1 MENEIDEFLLEL
13 LRSRSPTG
21 TEREA
26 ADVVEKYVGSAA
38 AGGVKRDVLGNRYA
52 MYGDGEKVLM
62 LSGHMDEIG
71 FIVSYID
78 DDGFLFFEQLGGH
91 DNVMLP
97 GRRVAVITKAGYV
110 YGVTGKRAVHLMDAK
125 ERKEVPET
133 FQVWIDI
140 GATSRAE
147 AEKLVRI
154 GDPVVY
160 DTAVRKLSRTRYSA
174 RAFDDRAGC
183 YCVFEALRS
192 GGAVFVVFLAILA
205 LLFIQNTI
213 RMTIQ
218 ARNTEI
224 AIMRS
229 VGASNWYI
237 RGPFILEGMYIG
249 VLGSIIPIVLISCG
263 YYALYQAFDGVL
275 LSSMFVMKPMW
286 PFIFGVCLILLL
298 GGILVGMAGSFLAV
312 GKYLRWK
319 R

>member
-1 MENEIDEFLLEL
+1 MKKRMQNLLTHLADAWRNLIRHISLTVSSVIAVTVTLLIVGVLVVIAGNISDFTDNIESDFQIQATISPGFSEDKEIAELQAQIEQLDHVESCTFSSKEDELQELIAENGEMFRYYEGEDRNPLYDVFRIELDDNRQIDAV
-13 LRSRSPTG
+13 S
-21 TEREA
+21 EA
-26 ADVVEKYVGSAA
+26 LNQMDGIVEATY
-38 AGGVKRDVLGNRYA
+38 GG
-52 MYGDGEKVLM
+52 
-62 LSGHMDEIG
+62 DEITVM
-71 FIVSYID
+71 VS
-78 DDGFLFFEQLGGH
+78 
-91 DNVMLP
+91 
-97 GRRVAVITKAGYV
+97 
-110 YGVTGKRAVHLMDAK
+110 
-125 ERKEVPET
+125 
-133 FQVWIDI
+133 
-140 GATSRAE
+140 
-147 AEKLVRI
+147 
-154 GDPVVY
+154 
-160 DTAVRKLSRTRYSA
+160 
-174 RAFDDRAGC
+174 
-183 YCVFEALRS
+183 VFEAMRS

-205 LLFIQNTI
+205 LLLIQNTI

-218 ARNTEI
+218 ARNIEI

-249 VLGSIIPIVLISCG
+249 ILGSIIPIVLISCG

>member
-1 MENEIDEFLLEL
+1 MKKRMQNLLAHLADAWRNLIRHISLTVSSVIAVTVTLLIVGVLVVIADNISDFTDNIESDFQIQATISPGFSEDKEIAELQAQIEQLDHVESCTFSSKEDELQELIAENGEMFRYYEGEDRNPLYDVFRIELDDNRQIDAV
-13 LRSRSPTG
+13 S
-21 TEREA
+21 EA
-26 ADVVEKYVGSAA
+26 LNQMDGIVEATY
-38 AGGVKRDVLGNRYA
+38 GG
-52 MYGDGEKVLM
+52 
-62 LSGHMDEIG
+62 DEITVM
-71 FIVSYID
+71 VS
-78 DDGFLFFEQLGGH
+78 
-91 DNVMLP
+91 
-97 GRRVAVITKAGYV
+97 
-110 YGVTGKRAVHLMDAK
+110 
-125 ERKEVPET
+125 
-133 FQVWIDI
+133 
-140 GATSRAE
+140 
-147 AEKLVRI
+147 
-154 GDPVVY
+154 
-160 DTAVRKLSRTRYSA
+160 
-174 RAFDDRAGC
+174 
-183 YCVFEALRS
+183 VFEAMRS

-205 LLFIQNTI
+205 LLLIQNTI

-249 VLGSIIPIVLISCG
+249 ILGSIIPIVLISCG

>member
-1 MENEIDEFLLEL
+1 MKKRLQNLPAHLAGAWRNLIRHISLTVSSVIAVTVTLLIVGVLVVIAGNISDFTDNIESDFQIQATISPGFSEDKEIAELQAQIEQLDHVESCTFSSKEDELQELIAENGEMFRHYEGEDRNPLYDVFRIELDDNRQIDAV
-13 LRSRSPTG
+13 S
-21 TEREA
+21 EA
-26 ADVVEKYVGSAA
+26 LNQMDGIVEATY
-38 AGGVKRDVLGNRYA
+38 GG
-52 MYGDGEKVLM
+52 
-62 LSGHMDEIG
+62 DEITVM
-71 FIVSYID
+71 VS
-78 DDGFLFFEQLGGH
+78 
-91 DNVMLP
+91 
-97 GRRVAVITKAGYV
+97 
-110 YGVTGKRAVHLMDAK
+110 
-125 ERKEVPET
+125 
-133 FQVWIDI
+133 
-140 GATSRAE
+140 
-147 AEKLVRI
+147 
-154 GDPVVY
+154 
-160 DTAVRKLSRTRYSA
+160 
-174 RAFDDRAGC
+174 
-183 YCVFEALRS
+183 VFEALRS

-229 VGASNWYI
+229 VGANNWYI

>member
-1 MENEIDEFLLEL
+1 MKKRMQNLLAHLADAWRNLIRHISLTVSSVIAVTVTLLIVGVLVVIAGNISDFTDNIESDFQIQATISPGFSEDKEIAELQAQIEQLDHVESCTFSSKEDELQELIAENGEMFRYYEGEDRNPLYDVFRIELDDNRQIDAV
-13 LRSRSPTG
+13 S
-21 TEREA
+21 EA
-26 ADVVEKYVGSAA
+26 LNQMDGIVEATY
-38 AGGVKRDVLGNRYA
+38 GG
-52 MYGDGEKVLM
+52 
-62 LSGHMDEIG
+62 DEITVM
-71 FIVSYID
+71 VS
-78 DDGFLFFEQLGGH
+78 
-91 DNVMLP
+91 
-97 GRRVAVITKAGYV
+97 
-110 YGVTGKRAVHLMDAK
+110 
-125 ERKEVPET
+125 
-133 FQVWIDI
+133 
-140 GATSRAE
+140 
-147 AEKLVRI
+147 
-154 GDPVVY
+154 
-160 DTAVRKLSRTRYSA
+160 
-174 RAFDDRAGC
+174 
-183 YCVFEALRS
+183 VFEALRS

-218 ARNTEI
+218 ARNIEI

>member
-1 MENEIDEFLLEL
+1 MKKRMQNLLAHLADAWRNLIRHISLTVSSVIAVTVTLLIVGVLVVIAGNSSDFTDNIESDFQIQATISPGFSEDKEIAELQAQIEQLDHVESCTFSSKEDELQELIAENGEMFRYYEGEDRNPLYDVFRIELDDNRQIDAV
-13 LRSRSPTG
+13 S
-21 TEREA
+21 EA
-26 ADVVEKYVGSAA
+26 LNQMDGIVEATY
-38 AGGVKRDVLGNRYA
+38 GG
-52 MYGDGEKVLM
+52 
-62 LSGHMDEIG
+62 DEITVM
-71 FIVSYID
+71 VS
-78 DDGFLFFEQLGGH
+78 
-91 DNVMLP
+91 
-97 GRRVAVITKAGYV
+97 
-110 YGVTGKRAVHLMDAK
+110 
-125 ERKEVPET
+125 
-133 FQVWIDI
+133 
-140 GATSRAE
+140 
-147 AEKLVRI
+147 
-154 GDPVVY
+154 
-160 DTAVRKLSRTRYSA
+160 
-174 RAFDDRAGC
+174 
-183 YCVFEALRS
+183 VFEALRS

>member
-1 MENEIDEFLLEL
+1 MKKRMQNLLAHLADAWRNLIRHISLTVSSVIAVTVTLLIVGVLVVIAGNISDFTDNIESDFQIQATISPGFSEDKEIAELQAQIEQLDHVESCTFSSKEDELQELIAENGEMFRYYEGEDRNPLYDVFRIELDDNRQIDAV
-13 LRSRSPTG
+13 S
-21 TEREA
+21 EA
-26 ADVVEKYVGSAA
+26 LNQMDGIVEATY
-38 AGGVKRDVLGNRYA
+38 GG
-52 MYGDGEKVLM
+52 
-62 LSGHMDEIG
+62 DEITVM
-71 FIVSYID
+71 VS
-78 DDGFLFFEQLGGH
+78 
-91 DNVMLP
+91 
-97 GRRVAVITKAGYV
+97 
-110 YGVTGKRAVHLMDAK
+110 
-125 ERKEVPET
+125 
-133 FQVWIDI
+133 
-140 GATSRAE
+140 
-147 AEKLVRI
+147 
-154 GDPVVY
+154 
-160 DTAVRKLSRTRYSA
+160 
-174 RAFDDRAGC
+174 
-183 YCVFEALRS
+183 VFEALRS

-205 LLFIQNTI
+205 LLLIQNTI

-249 VLGSIIPIVLISCG
+249 ILGSIIPIVLISCG

>member
-1 MENEIDEFLLEL
+1 MKKRMQNLLAHLADAWRNLIRHISLTVSSVIAVTVTLLIVGVLVVIAGNISDFTDNIESDFQIQATISPGFSEDKEIAELQAQIEQLDHVESCTFSSKEDELQELIAENGEMFRYYEGEDRNPLYDVFRIELDDNRQIDAV
-13 LRSRSPTG
+13 S
-21 TEREA
+21 EA
-26 ADVVEKYVGSAA
+26 LNQMDGIVEATY
-38 AGGVKRDVLGNRYA
+38 GG
-52 MYGDGEKVLM
+52 
-62 LSGHMDEIG
+62 DEITVM
-71 FIVSYID
+71 VS
-78 DDGFLFFEQLGGH
+78 
-91 DNVMLP
+91 
-97 GRRVAVITKAGYV
+97 
-110 YGVTGKRAVHLMDAK
+110 
-125 ERKEVPET
+125 
-133 FQVWIDI
+133 
-140 GATSRAE
+140 
-147 AEKLVRI
+147 
-154 GDPVVY
+154 
-160 DTAVRKLSRTRYSA
+160 
-174 RAFDDRAGC
+174 
-183 YCVFEALRS
+183 VFEALRS

-249 VLGSIIPIVLISCG
+249 ILGSIIPIVLISCG

>member
-1 MENEIDEFLLEL
+1 MKKRMQNLLAHLADAWRNLIRHISLTVSSVIAVTVTLLIVGVLVVIAGNISDFTDNIESDFQIQATISPGFSEDKEIAEL
-13 LRSRSPTG
+13 Q
-21 TEREA
+21 A
-26 ADVVEKYVGSAA
+26 Q
-38 AGGVKRDVLGNRYA
+38 
-52 MYGDGEKVLM
+52 
-62 LSGHMDEIG
+62 I
-71 FIVSYID
+71 
-78 DDGFLFFEQLGGH
+78 EQLDHVESCTFSSKEDELQELIAENGEMFRYYEGEDRNPLYDVFRIELDDNRQIDAVSEALNQMDGIVEATYGG
-91 DNVMLP
+91 DEVTVM
-97 GRRVAVITKAGYV
+97 V
-110 YGVTGKRAVHLMDAK
+110 
-125 ERKEVPET
+125 
-133 FQVWIDI
+133 
-140 GATSRAE
+140 S
-147 AEKLVRI
+147 
-154 GDPVVY
+154 
-160 DTAVRKLSRTRYSA
+160 
-174 RAFDDRAGC
+174 
-183 YCVFEALRS
+183 VFEAMRS

-205 LLFIQNTI
+205 LLLIQNTI

-218 ARNTEI
+218 ARNIEI

-249 VLGSIIPIVLISCG
+249 ILGSIIPIVLISCG

>member
-1 MENEIDEFLLEL
+1 MKKRMQNLLAHLADAWRNLIRHISLTVSSVIAVTVTLLIVGVLVVIAGNISDITDNIESDFQIQATISPGFSEDKEIAELQAQIEQLDHVESCTFSSKEDELQELIAENGEMFRYYEGEDRNPLYDVFRIELDDNRQIDAV
-13 LRSRSPTG
+13 S
-21 TEREA
+21 EA
-26 ADVVEKYVGSAA
+26 LNQMDGIVEATY
-38 AGGVKRDVLGNRYA
+38 GG
-52 MYGDGEKVLM
+52 
-62 LSGHMDEIG
+62 DEITVM
-71 FIVSYID
+71 VS
-78 DDGFLFFEQLGGH
+78 
-91 DNVMLP
+91 
-97 GRRVAVITKAGYV
+97 
-110 YGVTGKRAVHLMDAK
+110 
-125 ERKEVPET
+125 
-133 FQVWIDI
+133 
-140 GATSRAE
+140 
-147 AEKLVRI
+147 
-154 GDPVVY
+154 
-160 DTAVRKLSRTRYSA
+160 
-174 RAFDDRAGC
+174 
-183 YCVFEALRS
+183 VFEALRS

>member
-1 MENEIDEFLLEL
+1 MQNLLAHLADAWRNLIRHISLTVSSVIAVTATLLIVGVLVVIAGNISDFTDNIESDFQIQATISPGFSEDKEIAELQVQIEQLDHVESCTFSSKEDELQELIAENGEMFRYYEGEDRNPLYDVFRIELDDNRQIDAV
-13 LRSRSPTG
+13 S
-21 TEREA
+21 EA
-26 ADVVEKYVGSAA
+26 LNQMDGIVEATY
-38 AGGVKRDVLGNRYA
+38 GG
-52 MYGDGEKVLM
+52 
-62 LSGHMDEIG
+62 DEITVM
-71 FIVSYID
+71 VS
-78 DDGFLFFEQLGGH
+78 
-91 DNVMLP
+91 
-97 GRRVAVITKAGYV
+97 
-110 YGVTGKRAVHLMDAK
+110 
-125 ERKEVPET
+125 
-133 FQVWIDI
+133 
-140 GATSRAE
+140 
-147 AEKLVRI
+147 
-154 GDPVVY
+154 
-160 DTAVRKLSRTRYSA
+160 
-174 RAFDDRAGC
+174 
-183 YCVFEALRS
+183 VFEAIRS

-205 LLFIQNTI
+205 LLLIQNTI

-218 ARNTEI
+218 ARNIEI

-249 VLGSIIPIVLISCG
+249 ILGSIIPIVLISCG

>member
-1 MENEIDEFLLEL
+1 MKKRMQNLLAHLADAWRNLIRHISLTVSSVIAVTVTLLIVGVLVVIAGNISDFTDNIESDFQIQVTISPGFSEDKEIAELQAQIEQLDHVESCTFSSKEDELQELIAENGEMFRYYEGEDRNPLYDVFRIELDDNRQIDAV
-13 LRSRSPTG
+13 S
-21 TEREA
+21 EA
-26 ADVVEKYVGSAA
+26 LNQMDGIVEATY
-38 AGGVKRDVLGNRYA
+38 GG
-52 MYGDGEKVLM
+52 
-62 LSGHMDEIG
+62 DEITVM
-71 FIVSYID
+71 VS
-78 DDGFLFFEQLGGH
+78 
-91 DNVMLP
+91 
-97 GRRVAVITKAGYV
+97 
-110 YGVTGKRAVHLMDAK
+110 
-125 ERKEVPET
+125 
-133 FQVWIDI
+133 
-140 GATSRAE
+140 
-147 AEKLVRI
+147 
-154 GDPVVY
+154 
-160 DTAVRKLSRTRYSA
+160 
-174 RAFDDRAGC
+174 
-183 YCVFEALRS
+183 VFEAMRS

-205 LLFIQNTI
+205 LLLIQNTI

-218 ARNTEI
+218 ARNIEI

-249 VLGSIIPIVLISCG
+249 ILGSIIPIVLISCG

>member
-1 MENEIDEFLLEL
+1 MKKRMQNLLAHLADAWRNLIRHISLTVSSVIAVTVTLLIVGVLVVIAGNISDFTDNIESDFQIQATISPGFSEDKEIAELQAQIEQLDHVESCTFSSKEDELQELIAENGEMFRYYEGEDRNPLYDVFRIELDDNRQIDAV
-13 LRSRSPTG
+13 S
-21 TEREA
+21 EA
-26 ADVVEKYVGSAA
+26 LNQMDGIVEATY
-38 AGGVKRDVLGNRYA
+38 GG
-52 MYGDGEKVLM
+52 
-62 LSGHMDEIG
+62 DEITVM
-71 FIVSYID
+71 VS
-78 DDGFLFFEQLGGH
+78 
-91 DNVMLP
+91 
-97 GRRVAVITKAGYV
+97 
-110 YGVTGKRAVHLMDAK
+110 
-125 ERKEVPET
+125 
-133 FQVWIDI
+133 
-140 GATSRAE
+140 
-147 AEKLVRI
+147 
-154 GDPVVY
+154 
-160 DTAVRKLSRTRYSA
+160 
-174 RAFDDRAGC
+174 
-183 YCVFEALRS
+183 VFEALRS

-205 LLFIQNTI
+205 LLLIQNTI

-218 ARNTEI
+218 ARNIEI

-249 VLGSIIPIVLISCG
+249 ILGSIIPIVLISCG

>member
-1 MENEIDEFLLEL
+1 MKKRMQNLLAHLADAWRNLIRHISLTVSSVIAVTVTLLIVGVLVVIADNISDFTDNIESDFQIQATISPGFSEDKEIAELQAQIEQLDHVESCTFSSKEDELQELIAENGEMFRYYEGEDRNPLYDVFRIELDDNRQIDAV
-13 LRSRSPTG
+13 S
-21 TEREA
+21 EA
-26 ADVVEKYVGSAA
+26 LNQMDGIVEATY
-38 AGGVKRDVLGNRYA
+38 GG
-52 MYGDGEKVLM
+52 
-62 LSGHMDEIG
+62 DEITVM
-71 FIVSYID
+71 VS
-78 DDGFLFFEQLGGH
+78 
-91 DNVMLP
+91 
-97 GRRVAVITKAGYV
+97 
-110 YGVTGKRAVHLMDAK
+110 
-125 ERKEVPET
+125 
-133 FQVWIDI
+133 
-140 GATSRAE
+140 
-147 AEKLVRI
+147 
-154 GDPVVY
+154 
-160 DTAVRKLSRTRYSA
+160 
-174 RAFDDRAGC
+174 
-183 YCVFEALRS
+183 VFEAMRS

-205 LLFIQNTI
+205 LLLIQNTI

-218 ARNTEI
+218 ARNIEI

-249 VLGSIIPIVLISCG
+249 ILGSIIPIVLISCG

>member
-1 MENEIDEFLLEL
+1 MQNLLAHLADAWRNLIRHISLTVSSVIAVTVTLLIVGVLVVIAGNISDFTDNIESDFQIQATISPGFSEDKEIAEL
-13 LRSRSPTG
+13 Q
-21 TEREA
+21 A
-26 ADVVEKYVGSAA
+26 Q
-38 AGGVKRDVLGNRYA
+38 
-52 MYGDGEKVLM
+52 
-62 LSGHMDEIG
+62 I
-71 FIVSYID
+71 
-78 DDGFLFFEQLGGH
+78 EQLDHVESCTFSSKEDELQELIAENGEMFRYYEGEDRNPLYDVFRIELDDNRQIDAVSEALNQMDGIVEATYGGYEIT
-91 DNVMLP
+91 VM
-97 GRRVAVITKAGYV
+97 V
-110 YGVTGKRAVHLMDAK
+110 
-125 ERKEVPET
+125 
-133 FQVWIDI
+133 
-140 GATSRAE
+140 S
-147 AEKLVRI
+147 
-154 GDPVVY
+154 
-160 DTAVRKLSRTRYSA
+160 
-174 RAFDDRAGC
+174 
-183 YCVFEALRS
+183 VFEAMRS

-205 LLFIQNTI
+205 LLLIQNTI

-218 ARNTEI
+218 ARNIEI

-249 VLGSIIPIVLISCG
+249 ILGSIIPIVLISCG

>member
-1 MENEIDEFLLEL
+1 MKKRMQNLLAHLADAWRNLIRHISLTVSSVIAVTVTLLIVGVLVVIAGNISDFTDNIESDFQIQATISPGFSEDKEIAELQAQIEQLDHVESCTFSSKEDELQELIAENGEMFRYYEGEDRNPLYDVFRIELDDNRQIDAV
-13 LRSRSPTG
+13 S
-21 TEREA
+21 EA
-26 ADVVEKYVGSAA
+26 LNQMDGIVEATY
-38 AGGVKRDVLGNRYA
+38 GG
-52 MYGDGEKVLM
+52 
-62 LSGHMDEIG
+62 DEITVM
-71 FIVSYID
+71 VS
-78 DDGFLFFEQLGGH
+78 
-91 DNVMLP
+91 
-97 GRRVAVITKAGYV
+97 
-110 YGVTGKRAVHLMDAK
+110 
-125 ERKEVPET
+125 
-133 FQVWIDI
+133 
-140 GATSRAE
+140 
-147 AEKLVRI
+147 
-154 GDPVVY
+154 
-160 DTAVRKLSRTRYSA
+160 
-174 RAFDDRAGC
+174 
-183 YCVFEALRS
+183 VFEALRS

-218 ARNTEI
+218 GRNSEI

>member
-1 MENEIDEFLLEL
+1 MKKRMQNLLAHLADAWRNLIRHISLTVSSVIAVTVTLLIVGVLVVIAGNISDFTDNIESDFQIQATISPGFSEDKEIAELQAQIEQLDHVESCTFSSKEDELQELIAENGEMFRYYEGEDRNPLYDVFRIELDDNRQIDAV
-13 LRSRSPTG
+13 S
-21 TEREA
+21 EA
-26 ADVVEKYVGSAA
+26 LNQMDGIVEATY
-38 AGGVKRDVLGNRYA
+38 GG
-52 MYGDGEKVLM
+52 
-62 LSGHMDEIG
+62 DEITVM
-71 FIVSYID
+71 VS
-78 DDGFLFFEQLGGH
+78 
-91 DNVMLP
+91 
-97 GRRVAVITKAGYV
+97 
-110 YGVTGKRAVHLMDAK
+110 
-125 ERKEVPET
+125 
-133 FQVWIDI
+133 
-140 GATSRAE
+140 
-147 AEKLVRI
+147 
-154 GDPVVY
+154 
-160 DTAVRKLSRTRYSA
+160 
-174 RAFDDRAGC
+174 
-183 YCVFEALRS
+183 VFEALRS

-205 LLFIQNTI
+205 LLLIQNTI

-249 VLGSIIPIVLISCG
+249 VLGSIIPIFLISCG

>member
-1 MENEIDEFLLEL
+1 MKKRMQNLLAHLADAWRNLIRHISLTVSSVIAVTVTLLIVGVLVVIAGNISDFTDNIESDFQIQATISPGFNEDKEIAELQAQIEQLDHVESCTFSSKEDELQELIAENGEMFRYYEGEDRNPLYDVFRIELDDNRQIDAV
-13 LRSRSPTG
+13 S
-21 TEREA
+21 EA
-26 ADVVEKYVGSAA
+26 LNQMDGIVEATY
-38 AGGVKRDVLGNRYA
+38 GG
-52 MYGDGEKVLM
+52 
-62 LSGHMDEIG
+62 DEITVM
-71 FIVSYID
+71 VS
-78 DDGFLFFEQLGGH
+78 
-91 DNVMLP
+91 
-97 GRRVAVITKAGYV
+97 
-110 YGVTGKRAVHLMDAK
+110 
-125 ERKEVPET
+125 
-133 FQVWIDI
+133 
-140 GATSRAE
+140 
-147 AEKLVRI
+147 
-154 GDPVVY
+154 
-160 DTAVRKLSRTRYSA
+160 
-174 RAFDDRAGC
+174 
-183 YCVFEALRS
+183 VFEALRS

>member
-1 MENEIDEFLLEL
+1 MQNLLAHLADAWRNLIRHISLTVSSVIAVTATLLIVGVLVVIAGNISDFTDNIESDFQIQATISPGFSEDKEIAELQAQIEQLDHVESCTFSSKEDELQELIAENGEMFRYYEGEDRNPLYDVFRIELDDNRQIDAVSEALNQMDGIVEATYGGNEI
-13 LRSRSPTG
+13 T
-21 TEREA
+21 
-26 ADVVEKYVGSAA
+26 V
-38 AGGVKRDVLGNRYA
+38 
-52 MYGDGEKVLM
+52 M
-62 LSGHMDEIG
+62 
-71 FIVSYID
+71 VS
-78 DDGFLFFEQLGGH
+78 
-91 DNVMLP
+91 
-97 GRRVAVITKAGYV
+97 
-110 YGVTGKRAVHLMDAK
+110 
-125 ERKEVPET
+125 
-133 FQVWIDI
+133 
-140 GATSRAE
+140 
-147 AEKLVRI
+147 
-154 GDPVVY
+154 
-160 DTAVRKLSRTRYSA
+160 
-174 RAFDDRAGC
+174 
-183 YCVFEALRS
+183 VFEALRS

-218 ARNTEI
+218 ARNIEI

-249 VLGSIIPIVLISCG
+249 ILGSIIPIALISCG

>member
-1 MENEIDEFLLEL
+1 MKKRMQNLLEHLADAWRNLIRHISLTVSSVIAVTVTL
-13 LRSRSPTG
+13 LIVGVLVVIAGNISDFTDNIESDFQIQATISPGFSEDKEIAELQAQIEQLDHVESCTFSSKEDELQELIAENG
-21 TEREA
+21 EMFRYYEGEDRNPLYDVFRIELDDNRQIDAVSEA
-26 ADVVEKYVGSAA
+26 LNQMDGIVEATY
-38 AGGVKRDVLGNRYA
+38 GG
-52 MYGDGEKVLM
+52 
-62 LSGHMDEIG
+62 DEITVM
-71 FIVSYID
+71 VS
-78 DDGFLFFEQLGGH
+78 
-91 DNVMLP
+91 
-97 GRRVAVITKAGYV
+97 
-110 YGVTGKRAVHLMDAK
+110 
-125 ERKEVPET
+125 
-133 FQVWIDI
+133 
-140 GATSRAE
+140 
-147 AEKLVRI
+147 
-154 GDPVVY
+154 
-160 DTAVRKLSRTRYSA
+160 
-174 RAFDDRAGC
+174 
-183 YCVFEALRS
+183 VFEAMRS

-205 LLFIQNTI
+205 LLLIQNTI

-218 ARNTEI
+218 ARNIEI

-249 VLGSIIPIVLISCG
+249 ILGSIIPIVLISCG

>member
-1 MENEIDEFLLEL
+1 MQNLLAHLADAWRNLIRHISLTVSSVIAVTVTLLIVGVLVVIAGNISDFTDNIESDFQIQATISPGFSEDKEIAELQAQIEQLDHVESCTFSSKEDELQELIAENGEMFRYYEGEDRNPLYDVFRIELDDNRQIDAV
-13 LRSRSPTG
+13 S
-21 TEREA
+21 EA
-26 ADVVEKYVGSAA
+26 LNQMDGIVEATY
-38 AGGVKRDVLGNRYA
+38 GG
-52 MYGDGEKVLM
+52 
-62 LSGHMDEIG
+62 DEITVM
-71 FIVSYID
+71 VS
-78 DDGFLFFEQLGGH
+78 
-91 DNVMLP
+91 
-97 GRRVAVITKAGYV
+97 
-110 YGVTGKRAVHLMDAK
+110 
-125 ERKEVPET
+125 
-133 FQVWIDI
+133 
-140 GATSRAE
+140 
-147 AEKLVRI
+147 
-154 GDPVVY
+154 
-160 DTAVRKLSRTRYSA
+160 
-174 RAFDDRAGC
+174 
-183 YCVFEALRS
+183 VFEALRS

-205 LLFIQNTI
+205 LLLIQNTI

>member
-1 MENEIDEFLLEL
+1 MKKRMQNLLAHLADAWRNLIRHISLTVSSVIAVTVTLLIVGVLVVIAGNIRDFTDNIESDFQIQATISPGFSEDKEIAELQAQIEQLDHVESCTFSSKEDELQELIAENGEMFRYYEGEDRNPLYDVFRIELDDNRQIDAV
-13 LRSRSPTG
+13 S
-21 TEREA
+21 EA
-26 ADVVEKYVGSAA
+26 LNQMDGIVEATY
-38 AGGVKRDVLGNRYA
+38 GG
-52 MYGDGEKVLM
+52 
-62 LSGHMDEIG
+62 DEITVM
-71 FIVSYID
+71 VS
-78 DDGFLFFEQLGGH
+78 
-91 DNVMLP
+91 
-97 GRRVAVITKAGYV
+97 
-110 YGVTGKRAVHLMDAK
+110 
-125 ERKEVPET
+125 
-133 FQVWIDI
+133 
-140 GATSRAE
+140 
-147 AEKLVRI
+147 
-154 GDPVVY
+154 
-160 DTAVRKLSRTRYSA
+160 
-174 RAFDDRAGC
+174 
-183 YCVFEALRS
+183 VFEALRS

-205 LLFIQNTI
+205 LLLIQNTI

-218 ARNTEI
+218 ARNIEI

>member
-1 MENEIDEFLLEL
+1 MKKRMQNLLAHLADAWRNLIRHISLTVSSVIAVTVTLLIVGVLVVIAGNISDFTDNIESDFQIQATISPGFSEDKEIAELQAQIEQLDRVESCTFSSKEDELQELIAENGEMFRYYEGEDRNPLYDVFRIELDDNRQIDAV
-13 LRSRSPTG
+13 S
-21 TEREA
+21 EA
-26 ADVVEKYVGSAA
+26 LNQMDGIVEATY
-38 AGGVKRDVLGNRYA
+38 GG
-52 MYGDGEKVLM
+52 
-62 LSGHMDEIG
+62 DEITVM
-71 FIVSYID
+71 VS
-78 DDGFLFFEQLGGH
+78 
-91 DNVMLP
+91 
-97 GRRVAVITKAGYV
+97 
-110 YGVTGKRAVHLMDAK
+110 
-125 ERKEVPET
+125 
-133 FQVWIDI
+133 
-140 GATSRAE
+140 
-147 AEKLVRI
+147 
-154 GDPVVY
+154 
-160 DTAVRKLSRTRYSA
+160 
-174 RAFDDRAGC
+174 
-183 YCVFEALRS
+183 VFEALRS

-205 LLFIQNTI
+205 LLLIQNTI

-218 ARNTEI
+218 ARNIEI

>member
-1 MENEIDEFLLEL
+1 MKKRMQNLLAHLADAWRNLIRHISLTVSSVIAVTVTLLIVGVLVVIAGNISDFTDNIESDFQIQATISPGFSEDKEIAELQAQIEQLDHVESCTFSSKEDELQELIAENGEMFRYYEGEDRNPLYDVFRIELDDNRQIDAV
-13 LRSRSPTG
+13 S
-21 TEREA
+21 EA
-26 ADVVEKYVGSAA
+26 LNQMDGIVEATY
-38 AGGVKRDVLGNRYA
+38 GG
-52 MYGDGEKVLM
+52 
-62 LSGHMDEIG
+62 DEIT
-71 FIVSYID
+71 
-78 DDGFLFFEQLGGH
+78 
-91 DNVMLP
+91 VM
-97 GRRVAVITKAGYV
+97 GSVC
-110 YGVTGKRAVHLMDAK
+110 
-125 ERKEVPET
+125 EE
-133 FQVWIDI
+133 
-140 GATSRAE
+140 
-147 AEKLVRI
+147 
-154 GDPVVY
+154 
-160 DTAVRKLSRTRYSA
+160 
-174 RAFDDRAGC
+174 
-183 YCVFEALRS
+183 LRS
-192 GGAVFVVFLAILA
+192 GGTVFVVFLAILA

>member
-1 MENEIDEFLLEL
+1 MKKRMQNLLAHLADAWRNLIRHISLTVSSVIAVTVTLLIVGVLVVIAGNISDFTDNIESDFQIQATISPGFSEDKEIAELQAQIEQLDHVESCTFSSKEDELQELIAENGEMFRYYEGEDRNPLYDVFRIELDDNRQIDAV
-13 LRSRSPTG
+13 S
-21 TEREA
+21 EA
-26 ADVVEKYVGSAA
+26 LNQMDGIVEATY
-38 AGGVKRDVLGNRYA
+38 GG
-52 MYGDGEKVLM
+52 
-62 LSGHMDEIG
+62 DEITVM
-71 FIVSYID
+71 VS
-78 DDGFLFFEQLGGH
+78 
-91 DNVMLP
+91 
-97 GRRVAVITKAGYV
+97 
-110 YGVTGKRAVHLMDAK
+110 
-125 ERKEVPET
+125 
-133 FQVWIDI
+133 
-140 GATSRAE
+140 
-147 AEKLVRI
+147 
-154 GDPVVY
+154 
-160 DTAVRKLSRTRYSA
+160 
-174 RAFDDRAGC
+174 
-183 YCVFEALRS
+183 VFEAMRS

-205 LLFIQNTI
+205 LLLIQNTI

-218 ARNTEI
+218 ARNIEI

-249 VLGSIIPIVLISCG
+249 ILGSIIPIVLISCG

>member
-1 MENEIDEFLLEL
+1 MKKRMQNLLAHLADAWRNLIRHISLTVSSVIAVTVTLLIVGVLVVIAGNISDFTDNIESDFQIQATISPGFSEDKEIAELQAQIEQLDHVESCTFSSKEDELQELIAENGEMFRYYEGEDRNPLYDVFRIELDDNRQIDAV
-13 LRSRSPTG
+13 S
-21 TEREA
+21 EA
-26 ADVVEKYVGSAA
+26 LNQMDGIVEATY
-38 AGGVKRDVLGNRYA
+38 GG
-52 MYGDGEKVLM
+52 
-62 LSGHMDEIG
+62 DEITVM
-71 FIVSYID
+71 VS
-78 DDGFLFFEQLGGH
+78 
-91 DNVMLP
+91 
-97 GRRVAVITKAGYV
+97 
-110 YGVTGKRAVHLMDAK
+110 
-125 ERKEVPET
+125 
-133 FQVWIDI
+133 
-140 GATSRAE
+140 
-147 AEKLVRI
+147 
-154 GDPVVY
+154 
-160 DTAVRKLSRTRYSA
+160 
-174 RAFDDRAGC
+174 
-183 YCVFEALRS
+183 VFEALRS

-312 GKYLRWK
+312 GTYLRWK

>member
-1 MENEIDEFLLEL
+1 MKKRMQNLLAHLADAWRNLIRHISLTVSSVIAVTVTLLIVGVLVVIADNISDFTDNIESDFQIQATISPGFSEDKEIAELQAQIEQLDHVESCTFSSKEDELQELIAENGEMFRYYEGEDRNPLYDVFRIELDDNRQIDAV
-13 LRSRSPTG
+13 S
-21 TEREA
+21 EA
-26 ADVVEKYVGSAA
+26 LNQMDGIVEATY
-38 AGGVKRDVLGNRYA
+38 GG
-52 MYGDGEKVLM
+52 
-62 LSGHMDEIG
+62 DEITVM
-71 FIVSYID
+71 VS
-78 DDGFLFFEQLGGH
+78 
-91 DNVMLP
+91 
-97 GRRVAVITKAGYV
+97 
-110 YGVTGKRAVHLMDAK
+110 
-125 ERKEVPET
+125 
-133 FQVWIDI
+133 
-140 GATSRAE
+140 
-147 AEKLVRI
+147 
-154 GDPVVY
+154 
-160 DTAVRKLSRTRYSA
+160 
-174 RAFDDRAGC
+174 
-183 YCVFEALRS
+183 VFEAMRS
-192 GGAVFVVFLAILA
+192 GGAVFVVFLAISA

-218 ARNTEI
+218 ARNIEI

-249 VLGSIIPIVLISCG
+249 ILGSIIPIVLISCG

>member
-1 MENEIDEFLLEL
+1 MKKRMQNLLAHLADAWRNLIRHISLTVSSVIAVTVTLLIVGVLVVIASNISDFTDNIESDFQIQATISPGFSEDKEIAELQAQIEQLDHVESCTFSSKEDELQELIAENGEMFRYYEGEDRNPLYDVFRIELDDNRQIDAV
-13 LRSRSPTG
+13 S
-21 TEREA
+21 EA
-26 ADVVEKYVGSAA
+26 LNQMDGIVEATY
-38 AGGVKRDVLGNRYA
+38 GG
-52 MYGDGEKVLM
+52 
-62 LSGHMDEIG
+62 DEITVM
-71 FIVSYID
+71 VS
-78 DDGFLFFEQLGGH
+78 
-91 DNVMLP
+91 
-97 GRRVAVITKAGYV
+97 
-110 YGVTGKRAVHLMDAK
+110 
-125 ERKEVPET
+125 
-133 FQVWIDI
+133 
-140 GATSRAE
+140 
-147 AEKLVRI
+147 
-154 GDPVVY
+154 
-160 DTAVRKLSRTRYSA
+160 
-174 RAFDDRAGC
+174 
-183 YCVFEALRS
+183 VFEAMRS

>member
-1 MENEIDEFLLEL
+1 MKKRMQNLLAHLADAWRNLIRHISLTVSSVIAVTVTLLIVGVLVVIAGNISDFTDNIESDFQIQVTISPGFSEDKEIAELQAQIEQLDHVESCTFSSKEDELQELIAENGEMFRYYEGEDRNPLYDVFRIELDDNRQIDAV
-13 LRSRSPTG
+13 S
-21 TEREA
+21 EA
-26 ADVVEKYVGSAA
+26 LNQMDGIVEATY
-38 AGGVKRDVLGNRYA
+38 GG
-52 MYGDGEKVLM
+52 
-62 LSGHMDEIG
+62 DEITVM
-71 FIVSYID
+71 VS
-78 DDGFLFFEQLGGH
+78 
-91 DNVMLP
+91 
-97 GRRVAVITKAGYV
+97 
-110 YGVTGKRAVHLMDAK
+110 
-125 ERKEVPET
+125 
-133 FQVWIDI
+133 
-140 GATSRAE
+140 
-147 AEKLVRI
+147 
-154 GDPVVY
+154 
-160 DTAVRKLSRTRYSA
+160 
-174 RAFDDRAGC
+174 
-183 YCVFEALRS
+183 VFEALRS
-192 GGAVFVVFLAILA
+192 GGTVFVVFLAILA

>member
-1 MENEIDEFLLEL
+1 MKKRKQNLLAHLADAWRNLIRHISLTVSSVIAVTVTLLIVGVLVVIAGNISDFTDNIESDFQIQATISPGFSEDKEIAELQAQIEQLDHVESCTFSSKEDELQELIAENGEMFRYYEGEDRNPLYDVFRIELDDNRQIDAV
-13 LRSRSPTG
+13 S
-21 TEREA
+21 EA
-26 ADVVEKYVGSAA
+26 LNQMDGIVEATY
-38 AGGVKRDVLGNRYA
+38 GG
-52 MYGDGEKVLM
+52 
-62 LSGHMDEIG
+62 DEITVM
-71 FIVSYID
+71 VS
-78 DDGFLFFEQLGGH
+78 
-91 DNVMLP
+91 
-97 GRRVAVITKAGYV
+97 
-110 YGVTGKRAVHLMDAK
+110 
-125 ERKEVPET
+125 
-133 FQVWIDI
+133 
-140 GATSRAE
+140 
-147 AEKLVRI
+147 
-154 GDPVVY
+154 
-160 DTAVRKLSRTRYSA
+160 
-174 RAFDDRAGC
+174 
-183 YCVFEALRS
+183 VFEALRS